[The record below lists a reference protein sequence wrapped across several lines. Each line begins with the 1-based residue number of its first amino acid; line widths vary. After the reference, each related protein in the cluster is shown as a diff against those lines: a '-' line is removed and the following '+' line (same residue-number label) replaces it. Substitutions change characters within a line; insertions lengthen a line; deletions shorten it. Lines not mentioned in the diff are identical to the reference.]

1 MTKTKV
7 KTVYT
12 GKVGAPPY
20 PKEKYVSRMTFCI
33 PSKNN
38 LRYVKVAIESIRKN
52 AMRDDH
58 YIHILVDK
66 NDDKCYEWLMENKDE
81 NTIVKLNDRGELY
94 GIGEA
99 YDYLVYNAPTDI
111 AMVSHADMMLG
122 KDADYHAFKHWK
134 RGTVVCSTR
143 IEPPLHPEGPEK
155 IVEDFGMWPEQDVEE
170 GFDEKGFDE
179 FVEKCKKEYKNKT
192 TNGCFA
198 PWLIHKKD

>member
-1 MTKTKV
+1 
-7 KTVYT
+7 
-12 GKVGAPPY
+12 
-20 PKEKYVSRMTFCI
+20 MTFCI

-99 YDYLVYNAPTDI
+99 TPVI
-111 AMVSHADMMLG
+111 SGVSFHLP
-122 KDADYHAFKHWK
+122 KTKTSLSSAFSAK
-134 RGTVVCSTR
+134 T
-143 IEPPLHPEGPEK
+143 PLLIKLNTSVK
-155 IVEDFGMWPEQDVEE
+155 IFILPL
-170 GFDEKGFDE
+170 FS
-179 FVEKCKKEYKNKT
+179 
-192 TNGCFA
+192 
-198 PWLIHKKD
+198 